1 MKKILLLLSI
11 FTLFFSCID
20 PVKFNFSGQVN
31 HLVVQ
36 STFNNKKVVQSIR
49 LAKSSA
55 FGSAYNIFVKNAK
68 VYISSEEGENY
79 NFTHRASG
87 QYFSEGEISALPG
100 HTYTLHVEVDGK
112 EYQSEP
118 TQLVETQKLV
128 KIEKLHTKFA
138 ERYAIVKGAKDR
150 KYLPGYD
157 ILVDFTDPV
166 NEKNFYR
173 WSFQRMYS
181 VETQPENYV
190 DYTCRGCP
198 RPAPK
203 SCCKFCWINESD
215 EILSSE
221 NDWLRDGHRIENQMV
236 MFIPFYQYMNKK
248 MVLTVYQHT
257 ISEQAYQYFKA
268 LKNQAEST
276 GSMFDAPPTE
286 LKGNIFNVRDKS
298 EKVIGFFEASLASS
312 ATITINGLEID
323 YEIPAFDYPDDC
335 LTIDNASTTRPL
347 NW

>member
-68 VYISSEEGENY
+68 VYILSEEGENY

-173 WSFQRMYS
+173 
-181 VETQPENYV
+181 
-190 DYTCRGCP
+190 
-198 RPAPK
+198 
-203 SCCKFCWINESD
+203 
-215 EILSSE
+215 
-221 NDWLRDGHRIENQMV
+221 
-236 MFIPFYQYMNKK
+236 
-248 MVLTVYQHT
+248 
-257 ISEQAYQYFKA
+257 
-268 LKNQAEST
+268 
-276 GSMFDAPPTE
+276 
-286 LKGNIFNVRDKS
+286 
-298 EKVIGFFEASLASS
+298 
-312 ATITINGLEID
+312 
-323 YEIPAFDYPDDC
+323 
-335 LTIDNASTTRPL
+335 
-347 NW
+347 